1 MSFLD
6 PDAQSSLTDLAG
18 LLTGEKAA
26 TRDDPASTP
35 GKGETET
42 GASAG
47 DQGDADQPPEGE
59 PAAAET
65 EPSAEEPAGEEPEP
79 EPSTEPV
86 YTVRVD
92 GKDTP
97 VTLKE
102 ALAGYQRYADYTRKT
117 TEVAEARKAVE
128 AEVASIRNQRE
139 QYAAG
144 LRAIQASLG
153 PENQEPTA
161 EQWNQLRQVDPVRYG
176 TEWADY
182 QRRQEQRLAVRA
194 EQNRIGEE
202 QRADLLAKVHTHL
215 EGERQKLVAAI
226 PVFADVAKAPAEMKA
241 LRDYAAKTFGYSEQE
256 MDQAYDHRMI
266 VAIDKARKWDAHM
279 QALAAAKRKVSDA
292 PSIPPPGSRAPSQGP
307 KATARAAQ
315 LKQFERSGRVEDAVD
330 LLLK

>member
-1 MSFLD
+1 MPF
-6 PDAQSSLTDLAG
+6 PNPNAEPSLTDLAG

-26 TRDDPASTP
+26 TGGDPQTTL
-35 GKGETET
+35 GEDEAET
-42 GASAG
+42 GAPAG
-47 DQGDADQPPEGE
+47 DQGDADQPAESE
-59 PAAAET
+59 PAAAEA
-65 EPSAEEPAGEEPEP
+65 EPSAEVPAGEEPEP

-102 ALAGYQRYADYTRKT
+102 ALAGYQRYQDYTRKT

-128 AEVASIRNQRE
+128 AEVLAARNQRE

-161 EQWNQLRQVDPVRYG
+161 EQWNQLRQADPLRYG

-194 EQNRIGEE
+194 EQNRISEE
-202 QRADLLAKVHTHL
+202 QRGDLLAKVNTHL
-215 EGERQKLVAAI
+215 ESERQKLVAAI
-226 PVFADVAKAPAEMKA
+226 PVFADAAKAPAEMKA

-266 VAIDKARKWDAHM
+266 VAIDKARKWDAHT
-279 QALAAAKRKVSDA
+279 QALASARRKVSDA
-292 PSIPPPGSRAPSQGP
+292 PSIPPPGPRVNGQGP

>member
-1 MSFLD
+1 MSFSD
-6 PDAQSSLTDLAG
+6 PGEQSSLTDLAG
-18 LLTGEKAA
+18 LLASEKAA
-26 TRDDPASTP
+26 TGDDPASAP
-35 GKGETET
+35 GEDEAEA
-42 GASAG
+42 GAPAG
-47 DQGDADQPPEGE
+47 DQGDVDQPPEGS
-59 PAAAET
+59 AAAEA
-65 EPSAEEPAGEEPEP
+65 EPSAEGAADEEPEP

-117 TEVAEARKAVE
+117 TEVAEARKAIE
-128 AEVASIRNQRE
+128 AEVAAARNQRE

-153 PENQEPTA
+153 SENQEPTA
-161 EQWNQLRQVDPVRYG
+161 EQWNQLRQADPVRYG
-176 TEWADY
+176 AEWADY

-194 EQNRIGEE
+194 EQNRISEE
-202 QRADLLAKVHTHL
+202 QRADLLTKVHTHL

-226 PVFADVAKAPAEMKA
+226 PVFADAAKAPAEMKA
-241 LRDYAAKTFGYSEQE
+241 LRDYAARTFGYSEQE

-279 QALAAAKRKVSDA
+279 QALAAARRKVSDA

-307 KATARAAQ
+307 KAAARAAQ